1 MDMAIEPS
9 GSFLVT
15 ETQTVNFSGGTS
27 RFGYTEIPLTRL
39 NSITDVTSRRT
50 RESQGA
56 KHVSDLRTLINA
68 IPTFVAYVTADLHF
82 VAVNAPYSSRFGLT
96 PDACVGRRVV
106 DVVGVEPFNR
116 MLPYMQR
123 ALAGETVEVELDV
136 NYEHGRRYV
145 AFQFVPHLDERGR
158 VIGFIGSG
166 LDVTDRRL
174 LEESL
179 READRQK
186 DQMIG
191 LISHE
196 IRNCLTPLQSGVGLW
211 RAEVAEAVQARAR
224 GIMQRQIE
232 QLTRLTNDLID
243 LARIRQSTL
252 TLTTARYDIR
262 QAVADAVDAAMP
274 LIAARH
280 HEITVNLDDGPL
292 PVIGDRQRLLQ
303 VFTNLV
309 SNAKRYT
316 PEGGHIRVDAAR
328 RGGEVVVAVSDNG
341 PGFSPDLLP
350 QLFEP
355 FVRGT
360 SRENVPAGLG
370 LGLHIVK
377 EIVRLHGGEVT
388 AENQATGGARMI
400 VSVPLAPDA

>member
-1 MDMAIEPS
+1 MHTLGRIRPRDRAVYRA
-9 GSFLVT
+9 GT
-15 ETQTVNFSGGTS
+15 GSGGGVVLS
-27 RFGYTEIPLTRL
+27 
-39 NSITDVTSRRT
+39 N
-50 RESQGA
+50 GA
-56 KHVSDLRTLINA
+56 
-68 IPTFVAYVTADLHF
+68 
-82 VAVNAPYSSRFGLT
+82 
-96 PDACVGRRVV
+96 
-106 DVVGVEPFNR
+106 
-116 MLPYMQR
+116 
-123 ALAGETVEVELDV
+123 
-136 NYEHGRRYV
+136 
-145 AFQFVPHLDERGR
+145 
-158 VIGFIGSG
+158 
-166 LDVTDRRL
+166 
-174 LEESL
+174 
-179 READRQK
+179 
-186 DQMIG
+186 
-191 LISHE
+191 
-196 IRNCLTPLQSGVGLW
+196 
-211 RAEVAEAVQARAR
+211 
-224 GIMQRQIE
+224 E